1 MDRCRLHTTGYGI
14 APGFPP
20 AWQETIQMFGGS
32 PYTLE
37 AGMVLSVEPP
47 IFIPEEGI
55 GARVIDNILIKEDGA
70 EILSGFMRDLIE
82 L

>member
-1 MDRCRLHTTGYGI
+1 
-14 APGFPP
+14 
-20 AWQETIQMFGGS
+20 MFGGS

-47 IFIPEEGI
+47 IFIPEEHI

-70 EILSGFMRDLIE
+70 EILSGFTRELIE